1 MPTREENAAKR
12 AATKK
17 KTEDVATERA
27 AERVATKKKN
37 DAATAERAA
46 ERVATKKKND
56 AARAAERTAAKEK
69 DTRDFNEYKAR
80 KFKELRQNVLNVDN
94 SPSDDDAWKES
105 KKALLIADYKAELVL
120 FENEQMLSRVNQI
133 WHRHKLSTPPPSS
146 IAPLA
151 SSIAS
156 SASSIAS
163 SASDTDYGDGT
174 WKSVESVGSRGGK
187 RKTRRT
193 TRKKNTRKGKGNTIK
208 RKRKNKRK
216 V

>member
-12 AATKK
+12 AAERVATKK
-17 KTEDVATERA
+17 KNDAATAERA
-27 AERVATKKKN
+27 AERAATKKKN

-80 KFKELRQNVLNVDN
+80 KFKELRQNMLNVDN

-120 FENEQMLSRVNQI
+120 FENELMLSRVNQI
-133 WHRHKLSTPPPSS
+133 RSHFKSGLTSP
-146 IAPLA
+146 
-151 SSIAS
+151 
-156 SASSIAS
+156 SSIAS

-174 WKSVESVGSRGGK
+174 WTSVESVGSRGGK
-187 RKTRRT
+187 RKTRRI

>member
-1 MPTREENAAKR
+1 MPTREEKA
-12 AATKK
+12 
-17 KTEDVATERA
+17 
-27 AERVATKKKN
+27 
-37 DAATAERAA
+37 AERAA
-46 ERVATKKKND
+46 IQKKKEAEKAANQKKKEAD
-56 AARAAERTAAKEK
+56 AVVAKAARAAERTAANAK
-69 DTRDFNEYKAR
+69 DTHD
-80 KFKELRQNVLNVDN
+80 FKEYQAKKLEKLDQNIQKINESKL
-94 SPSDDDAWKES
+94 DDPLKES

-120 FENEQMLSRVNQI
+120 FENQQMLSRVNQI

-156 SASSIAS
+156 SIASSASSIAS
-163 SASDTDYGDGT
+163 SASDTDYGYGT

-187 RKTRRT
+187 RKTRRI